1 MAAGRDCLVRL
12 PNVAPCS
19 VLRRRINEAR
29 GFTLLELLV
38 VVAIIGLLAGYVG
51 PQYFGQIGKAEARA
65 AKAQI
70 VAFETALD
78 QYRLDVGS
86 YPSSE
91 NGLNALIKAPAGVS
105 KWAGPYLRKDKEIS
119 FDPWGNPYQYRF
131 PGEHGQFDLFSYG
144 RDGRVG
150 GEREDADITN
160 W

>member
-1 MAAGRDCLVRL
+1 MAVLAGPRSARQQNLG
-12 PNVAPCS
+12 PS
-19 VLRRRINEAR
+19 R

-65 AKAQI
+65 VKAQI

-78 QYRLDVGS
+78 QYRLDTGR
-86 YPSSE
+86 YPSTES
-91 NGLNALIKAPAGVS
+91 GLDALVAAPAGTR
-105 KWAGPYLRKDKEIS
+105 KWDGPYLKKEKDIPL
-119 FDPWGNPYQYRF
+119 DPWGNPYQYRH
-131 PGEHGQFDLFSYG
+131 PGQHGQFDLFSYG
-144 RDGRVG
+144 RDGRAG